1 MSDTVGRVIGKRTD
15 GRIIVRLD
23 HRVMAEFGELWIIDD
38 EVQESLYFIRVV
50 DTTYGRDISSDDNID
65 IYAKTLLDN
74 PDLKIYDEDRESLN
88 YNYAIT
94 DILGIISEDRIVDY
108 YRIPSILAKVR
119 RPNDRE
125 YRILVS

>member
-50 DTTYGRDISSDDNID
+50 DTTYGRDILSDDNIN

-74 PDLKIYDEDRESLN
+74 PDLKIYDEDRELLN
-88 YNYAIT
+88 YNFAIT
-94 DILGIISEDRIVDY
+94 DILGIIEGDRIVDY

>member
-88 YNYAIT
+88 YNFAIT

-119 RPNDRE
+119 RPNDGE
-125 YRILVS
+125 YQILVS

>member
-1 MSDTVGRVIGKRTD
+1 
-15 GRIIVRLD
+15 
-23 HRVMAEFGELWIIDD
+23 
-38 EVQESLYFIRVV
+38 V